1 MRKGPLIEQL
11 EAYLSK
17 NTTKDSYH
25 WHGRSIIMPSGSG
38 KSYFVEKQSKM
49 EFLDADPILWAVGAM
64 PPPTGKGKNLSGLSW
79 DKDGDEIM
87 KRCDKVT
94 RLLKQKNLWIM
105 GATWWNIKLVDA
117 VVILPKELNKKYLDA
132 KDDAFDDDYYEKEL
146 APYIKNILRPEAKK
160 NNVPIFKSIG
170 KVVDHIKKEN
180 NPYK

>member
-1 MRKGPLIEQL
+1 MNRLIERL

-49 EFLDADPILWAVGAM
+49 EFLDADPIMWAVGAM
-64 PPPTGKGKNLSGLSW
+64 PPPTGKDKNLSGLSW
-79 DKDGDEIM
+79 DKNDDEIM

-94 RLLKQKNLWIM
+94 RLLKQKNLWVM

-132 KDDAFDDDYYEKEL
+132 KDDAFEEDYYEKEL

-160 NNVPIFKSIG
+160 SNVPIYNSIG
-170 KVVDHIKKEN
+170 EVVDYIKKEN